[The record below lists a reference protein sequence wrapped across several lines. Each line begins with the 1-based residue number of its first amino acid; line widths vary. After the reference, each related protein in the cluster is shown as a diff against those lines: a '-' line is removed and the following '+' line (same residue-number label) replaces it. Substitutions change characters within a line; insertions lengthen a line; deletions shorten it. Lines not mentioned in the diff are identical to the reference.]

1 MTDPKVIPSVSQYV
15 LAAHEELRKLLNSP
29 ATKVK
34 VQGFPRSLL
43 FKVVDVVPLLAKY
56 IEDAQACL
64 QMIAEEPK
72 NGCPA
77 CKVASEMARECLKGK
92 RASR

>member
-1 MTDPKVIPSVSQYV
+1 MPDTKIPSVTQYV

-29 ATKVK
+29 STKVK
-34 VQGFPRSLL
+34 VEGFPRALL

-64 QMIAEEPK
+64 QMIAEEPN

-77 CKVASEMARECLKGK
+77 CKLAAEMSRECLRGK
-92 RASR
+92 RSK